1 MCETLLTWVY
11 KTAEKNSFQIQEFEK
26 VIENEILKK
35 LFDPPVMV
43 EKENFLVKFAENQ
56 SEIEAAMR
64 LRYNVFMEEQGH
76 LSGQKS
82 AGAMDMDEFDK
93 YCLHLIIVERSRNE
107 VIGTYRI
114 HPGEVALQ
122 GLGFYSEQEFK
133 LPGLEKIAA
142 DTVEIG
148 RSCVKPEFR
157 NGAVVALLWAG
168 LIAVH
173 ERSHCKYLL
182 GCVSLSTVDPVI
194 GRAVS
199 GYLAARGDVFI
210 NELEVSAQRDFALPE
225 VDENLVQAYLTGDR
239 KNELRQWIPPL
250 LKGYLRAGARFSSE
264 PVLDKEFGAIDFLV
278 LFNFDEMDRKY
289 ARHYS
294 LTN

>member
-1 MCETLLTWVY
+1 MV
-11 KTAEKNSFQIQEFEK
+11 
-26 VIENEILKK
+26 ENDLLKK
-35 LFDPPVMV
+35 LFEPPILV

-56 SEIEAAMR
+56 AEIDAAMR
-64 LRYNVFMEEQGH
+64 LRYHVFMEEQGH
-76 LSGQKS
+76 LAGQKS
-82 AGAMDMDEFDK
+82 AVAMDMDEFDK
-93 YCLHLIIVERSRNE
+93 YCLHLIIVERNHNE

-133 LPGLEKIAA
+133 LPGLDKIAA

-148 RSCVKPEFR
+148 RSCVKPEYR

-173 ERSHCKYLL
+173 ERSKCKYLL
-182 GCVSLSTVDPVI
+182 GCVSLTTDDPVI
-194 GRAVS
+194 GKAV
-199 GYLAARGDVFI
+199 GGFLAARGDVFI
-210 NELEVSAQRDFALPE
+210 NELDVSAQPDFALPE
-225 VDENLVQAYLTGDR
+225 VDGNLVQAYLTGDR

-250 LKGYLRAGARFSSE
+250 LKGYLRAGARFSRE

-278 LFNFDEMDRKY
+278 LFNFDEMDKKY
-289 ARHYS
+289 ARHF
-294 LTN
+294 L